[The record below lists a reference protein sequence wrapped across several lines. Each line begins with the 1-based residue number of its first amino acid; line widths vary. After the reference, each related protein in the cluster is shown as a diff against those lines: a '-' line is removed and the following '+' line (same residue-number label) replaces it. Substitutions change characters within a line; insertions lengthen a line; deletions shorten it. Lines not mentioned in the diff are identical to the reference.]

1 MSMSLPTKATFDWI
15 LVKIRNSN
23 DDASSSLLFISTIFS
38 LTINFCSSIKRE
50 LLQPVCMRKVF
61 VSSENC
67 TSVNWASR
75 EILKC
80 LSWNIAK
87 KSLRWWAWSRFNQHS
102 CRQNVEQI
110 HKWNSRISS
119 SLASPNLYERFL
131 HVECR
136 ESRTYILCWFMRCFS
151 SILWTNGRRRK
162 ERKTRKDDE
171 CFCEQR
177 KTRWW
182 LSRATQS
189 AHTPWLFERS
199 QSKV

>member
-1 MSMSLPTKATFDWI
+1 MTH
-15 LVKIRNSN
+15 RHC
-23 DDASSSLLFISTIFS
+23 SSSAFFLFFNDQFLQLDQKRIIATCVHEESVRFQWKLHKCKLSFS
-38 LTINFCSSIKRE
+38 
-50 LLQPVCMRKVF
+50 
-61 VSSENC
+61 
-67 TSVNWASR
+67 W
-75 EILKC
+75 ILKC
-80 LSWNIAK
+80 LSWNTAK